1 MSIQLRTEILKSY
14 GATPSEVEELLTY
27 NQNIFDPSQLKD
39 SPTFPLEPEPHIQ
52 TWETY
57 LSESQNHGVFPT
69 LKSKLVQWQFP
80 IQSGISETENYRAAT
95 RKGKAT
101 HEMPEATGL
110 VLQEPENLAL
120 QLYESLA
127 GKIPVLIV
135 GCRPDFV
142 SIIQALTQR
151 NEPQPIPDSMGASM
165 IAGYNNW
172 DRIRAY
178 RQGWEEKQTQPVTE
192 MQWKL
197 EFKRL
202 TPQKHLYQDRFIVLS
217 SGGYSGVSAAEMGM
231 TELEWLQVSLQIRL
245 AHECTHYFT
254 RRLLGAMRNNLM
266 DELMADYQGIVAG
279 NGGEYRADWF
289 LRFLGLE
296 NFPEYRVGGRLE
308 NYRGDPELSEGAFK
322 VLQSLVK
329 DAAENLERFHLHH
342 AEALATPAGQARLL
356 IALSQLTLEEVAHSQ
371 EDFLSS
377 QFQFISNP

>member
-14 GATPSEVEELLTY
+14 GATPSEVEELLSY
-27 NQNIFDPSQLKD
+27 NQNIFDHSQLNNVL
-39 SPTFPLEPEPHIQ
+39 TFPLEPESHIL

-57 LSESQNHGVFPT
+57 LSESEKNGVFPI
-69 LKSKLVQWQFP
+69 LKDKLIQWQFP
-80 IQSGISETENYRAAT
+80 IQSGISKMENYRAAT

-101 HEMPEATGL
+101 ADMPEATGL
-110 VLQEPENLAL
+110 VLQEPENLKL
-120 QLYESLA
+120 QLYENLA
-127 GKIPVLIV
+127 GKIPVLRV
-135 GCRPDFV
+135 GCRLDFV
-142 SIIQALTQR
+142 SIIQALTKR
-151 NEPQPIPDSMGASM
+151 NEPQPIPDSMGAIM

-178 RQGWEEKQTQPVTE
+178 RQAWEAEQNQPVTE

-217 SGGYSGVSAAEMGM
+217 SGGYSGVSGADMGM
-231 TELEWLQVSLQIRL
+231 TEAEWLQVSRQIRL

-279 NGGEYRADWF
+279 TGGKYRADWF

-296 NFPEYRVGGRLE
+296 NFPDYRVGGRLE
-308 NYRGDPELSEGAFK
+308 NYRGNPALSEGAFK

-329 DAAENLERFHLHH
+329 DAAENLERFHLNHV
-342 AEALATPAGQARLL
+342 EALSTPAGQGRLL
-356 IALSQLTLEEVAHSQ
+356 IALSELTLEEIV
-371 EDFLSS
+371 
-377 QFQFISNP
+377 ISVNW

>member
-1 MSIQLRTEILKSY
+1 MSIQIRTELLKYY

-27 NQNIFDPSQLKD
+27 NQNIFDHSQLDD
-39 SPTFPLEPEPHIQ
+39 SLSFPLEPESHIL
-52 TWETY
+52 TWEKY
-57 LSESQNHGVFPT
+57 LSESQENGVFPT
-69 LKSKLVQWQFP
+69 LKDKLIQWQFP
-80 IQSGISETENYRAAT
+80 IQPGISETENYRAAT
-95 RKGKAT
+95 RKGKST

-110 VLQEPENLAL
+110 VLQEPENLEL

-135 GCRPDFV
+135 GCRADFV
-142 SIIQALTQR
+142 SIIQALTKR
-151 NEPQPIPDSMGASM
+151 NEPQPIPDSMGATM

-172 DRIRAY
+172 DRIHAY
-178 RQGWEEKQTQPVTE
+178 RQAWEAQQTKPVTE

-202 TPQKHLYQDRFIVLS
+202 TPQKNLYQDRFIILS

-231 TELEWLQVSLQIRL
+231 TEAEWLQVSLQIRL

-279 NGGEYRADWF
+279 NSGNYRADWF

-296 NFPEYRVGGRLE
+296 NFQEYRVGGRLE
-308 NYRGDPELSEGAFK
+308 NYRGDPALSEGAFK
-322 VLQSLVK
+322 VLQALVK
-329 DAAENLERFHLHH
+329 DAAENLERFHVNH
-342 AEALATPAGQARLL
+342 AEALATPTEQARLL
-356 IALSQLTLEEVAHSQ
+356 IALSELTLEEIVN
-371 EDFLSS
+371 L
-377 QFQFISNP
+377 